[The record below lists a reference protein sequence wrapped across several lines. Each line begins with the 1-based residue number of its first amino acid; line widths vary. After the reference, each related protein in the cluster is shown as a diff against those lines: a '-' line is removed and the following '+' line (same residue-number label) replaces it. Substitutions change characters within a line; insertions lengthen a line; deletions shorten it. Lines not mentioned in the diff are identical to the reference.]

1 MTTTIEL
8 VPHLDAGDRA
18 LWRDDQN
25 LRPLS
30 DLGRRQAE
38 SLTGALAAD
47 GPVDALYSS
56 PALRCVQT
64 LEPLGDR
71 FGLSVEIA
79 PGLIEGHL
87 DEDRLVLGE
96 RCLSALRPLAEEH
109 DGQRIV
115 ACSHGDLI
123 PGFAEYLIA
132 RLGVTDTRR
141 LERRGQWYT
150 IRFNRDTIALTLN
163 IGPDDFPR
171 KLSS

>member
-30 DLGRRQAE
+30 GLGRRQAE
-38 SLTGALAAD
+38 SLTAALALD
-47 GPVDALYSS
+47 GPADALYSS

-64 LEPLGDR
+64 LEPLGKR
-71 FGLSVEIA
+71 FGLSVEVA
-79 PGLIEGHL
+79 RGLIEGHL
-87 DEDRLVLGE
+87 DEGRLTLGE
-96 RCLSALRPLAEEH
+96 RCLNALRRIVEKH

-123 PGFAEYLIA
+123 PGFAEYVVTH
-132 RLGVTDTRR
+132 LGVPETRR

-150 IRFNRDTIALTLN
+150 VRFDGDAIAVALN
-163 IGPDDFPR
+163 LGPDDFPR
-171 KLSS
+171 

>member
-8 VPHLDAGDRA
+8 IPHLDGGDRA

-38 SLTGALAAD
+38 SVAEALAAG

-64 LEPLGDR
+64 LEPLGAR
-71 FGLSVEIA
+71 LSLSVEIVA
-79 PGLIEGHL
+79 DLIEGHL
-87 DEDRLVLGE
+87 DEDRLILGE
-96 RCLSALRPLAEEH
+96 RCLNALRPLVDKHE
-109 DGQRIV
+109 GGRIV

-123 PGFAEYLIA
+123 PGFAEHVIG
-132 RLGVTDTRR
+132 RLGVPETRR

-150 IRFNRDTIALTLN
+150 VRFEGDDIGLELN
-163 IGPDDFPR
+163 LGPDDFPR
-171 KLSS
+171 

>member
-8 VPHLDAGDRA
+8 VPHLDAGDRG

-38 SLTGALAAD
+38 SLAGALAAD

-56 PALRCVQT
+56 PTLRCVQT

-71 FGLSVEIA
+71 FGLSVEVV
-79 PGLIEGHL
+79 PDLIEGHL

-96 RCLSALRPLAEEH
+96 RCLNALRSLVEKH

-123 PGFAEYLIA
+123 PGFAEHVVTQ
-132 RLGVTDTRR
+132 LGVPESRR

-150 IRFNRDTIALTLN
+150 VRFDRDAISLALNL
-163 IGPDDFPR
+163 GPDDFPR
-171 KLSS
+171 

>member
-38 SLTGALAAD
+38 SIAEALAAGGPID
-47 GPVDALYSS
+47 GLYSS

-64 LEPLGDR
+64 LDPLGAR
-71 FGLSVEIA
+71 LGLSVEVV
-79 PGLIEGHL
+79 PDLIEGHL
-87 DEDRLVLGE
+87 DDDRFILGE
-96 RCLSALRPLAEEH
+96 RCLNALQSLVAKHE
-109 DGQRIV
+109 GQRVV

-123 PGFAEYLIA
+123 PGLAEHVIS
-132 RLGVTDTRR
+132 RLGVPDTRR

-150 IRFNRDTIALTLN
+150 VRLDRDAIGLN
-163 IGPDDFPR
+163 LDLGPDDFPR
-171 KLSS
+171 